1 MTGNQEARK
10 VAKGETSVW
19 SAECPAWRGLTAPV
33 DNGLPDLLLL
43 AFALAAPA
51 EPLAVAAVDAR
62 DDDEASVREVVA
74 ALEVDGVRVTVE
86 VTAQEMRGAGGG
98 GSRSANRL
106 GANTGGQRALNSKR
120 TRKTAG
126 ESSGEGRPFSLLSMG
141 PVAWVT

>member
-98 GSRSANRL
+98 GLDQQTGWAQTWVGKERSTAK
-106 GANTGGQRALNSKR
+106 GRAR
-120 TRKTAG
+120 
-126 ESSGEGRPFSLLSMG
+126 RPAKAPERGVLFL
-141 PVAWVT
+141 